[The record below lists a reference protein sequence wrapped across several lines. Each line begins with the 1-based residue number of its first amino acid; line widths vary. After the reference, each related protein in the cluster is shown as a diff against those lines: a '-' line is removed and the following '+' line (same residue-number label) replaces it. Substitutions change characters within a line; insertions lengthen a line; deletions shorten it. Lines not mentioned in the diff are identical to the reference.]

1 MIDLPV
7 GISLAVIGL
16 LCAAVLVRSLS
27 TGRLAVFYSKRPD
40 IERAEEPL
48 RFWTQFTAVGLV
60 GAMALFVAAL
70 MLS

>member
-7 GISLAVIGL
+7 GLMLAAIGL
-16 LCAAVLVRSLS
+16 LCGAALVRSLA

-40 IERAEEPL
+40 IDRAEEPL

-60 GAMALFVAAL
+60 GALALFLAAL